1 MAQVGPLGV
10 CGGLGALAAATVGTW
25 WVALPALVVLG
36 IGAGALLSPSF
47 TAFSHTPAGHNA
59 VGLAMFNVLRLNVF
73 AVGGLLGGSLLDLG
87 LPWLAFA
94 SAAVACG
101 GSSAFLRDPRL
112 VSSG

>member
-47 TAFSHTPAGHNA
+47 TAFIHTPAGHNA
-59 VGLAMFNVLRLNVF
+59 VGLAMFNVLRLKAF
-73 AVGGLLGGSLLDLG
+73 AVG
-87 LPWLAFA
+87 
-94 SAAVACG
+94 ACG